1 LSRSWDGSFVQ
12 LGDRAQSGSRKRPEP
27 NSRRQSRRSI
37 KAGIRA
43 GAGALRRWSIEAGGF
58 LVALALMLAASIQ
71 LRLSPPGPL
80 LRAMGQSVGA
90 VACAPLLD
98 ARGEA
103 RARLV
108 RRSIR
113 RAARVSPLRSDCL
126 PQALAA
132 ATLCR
137 WLMVPVAL
145 HLGVRRETTG
155 QARHPLEA
163 HAWVTAGPVAV
174 SGGDGFENFVAVACI
189 LSDRRP

>member
-1 LSRSWDGSFVQ
+1 MTR
-12 LGDRAQSGSRKRPEP
+12 
-27 NSRRQSRRSI
+27 RRSRPSA
-37 KAGIRA
+37 KAGV
-43 GAGALRRWSIEAGGF
+43 GAGAAALRRSSIESGGF
-58 LVALALMLAASIQ
+58 LVALALMLAAAIR
-71 LRLSPPGPL
+71 LRLAPTGSL

-90 VACAPLLD
+90 VACAPLVD

-145 HLGVRRETTG
+145 HLGVRRETKG
-155 QARHPLEA
+155 QALRPLEA

-174 SGGDGFENFVAVACI
+174 TGGDGFESFVAVACF
-189 LSDRRP
+189 LSHRRPESKFRKS